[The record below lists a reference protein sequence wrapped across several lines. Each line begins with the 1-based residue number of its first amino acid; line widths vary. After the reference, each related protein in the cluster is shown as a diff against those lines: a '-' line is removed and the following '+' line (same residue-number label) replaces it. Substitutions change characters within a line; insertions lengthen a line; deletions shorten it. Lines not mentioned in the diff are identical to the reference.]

1 MANEVPEPTP
11 AADVAA
17 DGAPTS
23 DERTM
28 AMICHLGALIPTIGF
43 LCPLIIWLM
52 KKDQSKFVDDQGKE
66 SLNFQITI
74 FFGNLVGWILMFILI
89 GIFVLGAVW
98 LLNIIF
104 CIIAGLAANKGE
116 KYRYPFAIRLIN

>member
-11 AADVAA
+11 AAGVAA

-28 AMICHLGALIPTIGF
+28 SMLCHLGAIIPQIGF
-43 LCPLIIWLM
+43 ICPLIIWLM

-74 FFGNLVGWILMFILI
+74 FFGYLLGWVLMFILI
-89 GIFVLGAVW
+89 GFFVLGAVW

-116 KYRYPFAIRLIN
+116 KYRYPFAIRLIK